1 MTCRAVPIRILIAAA
16 LLVVLLPGA
25 AFAYVGPGA
34 GFALAGSIMAVF
46 GAMISALSM
55 LLFWPIRRLIR
66 LVFRRRPPEK
76 PRFHRVVVLGLDGLD
91 YHLAEQFLAEGR
103 LPNLAALSNQ
113 GDFKR
118 LSSTLPPISPVAW
131 SSFQTGT
138 NPGKHNIFD
147 FLVPDEQT
155 YKPKLSSAEIRTASR
170 TFGWGPLRWTRKAAE
185 VRLLR
190 KSRPFWSF
198 LSDYGIFNCIL
209 RVPVTFP
216 PEKLHGVQLSAMCTP
231 DLRGTQGTFSLYT
244 TQRSEHSER
253 IGGEVHC
260 VERRGNSVTGELLGP
275 AHPSKPLSGPLKI
288 QFTVDFTD
296 NECPQLRLNGEC
308 HRLTRGEYSD
318 WIHVTFQ
325 AGFGRRIRGICR
337 FLLQE
342 TEPAFLLYVTPVNID
357 PESPA
362 MPIGYPAVFPM
373 YLAKQ
378 QGPYAT
384 LGLAEDTWGVSEHA
398 IKDRHFLRQ
407 CLEIER
413 ERESMF
419 FDALEKVPKGLCVC
433 VFDGTDRMQHLF
445 WRYLDR
451 DHPARPREVPPELE
465 SAIEEAYERIDK
477 LVGRTMAH
485 CRRDG
490 SLLLVISDH
499 GFNAFRRGIDLNRWL
514 EESGY
519 LSVDNQ
525 RRNEEHFGGV
535 DWSRTRAFAIG
546 LTGIYINEKGR
557 FGQGIVEPGEEA
569 SRLRDEIASRLA
581 SLTDPADGRVAIRR
595 VYQAAKVYR
604 GPYKDHAPDLI
615 VGYDRG
621 FRVSWDTAVGR
632 TASYVFHDNKR
643 AWSGDHCVDPSVVP
657 GVLFCNRKIHCDQ
670 PRLFDLGPTILKQFG
685 VPVPDHMDGQALDI
699 TQTSAYPPA
708 SRNPAMYAAVV
719 SNAASSPEVPC
730 CIAAGQSVSEP

>member
-1 MTCRAVPIRILIAAA
+1 MNHQTAPKRVLLTSA
-16 LLVVLLPGA
+16 LLVLLLPGA

-46 GAMISALSM
+46 GAMVSALSM
-55 LLFWPIRRLIR
+55 LLFWPVRRLIR
-66 LVFRRRPPEK
+66 LVFRRRPPGK
-76 PRFHRVVVLGLDGLD
+76 PSVHRVVVLGLDGLD
-91 YHLAEQFLAEGR
+91 FHLTEKLLAEGR
-103 LPNLAALSNQ
+103 LPNLAALRDQ

-118 LSSTLPPISPVAW
+118 LASTLPPISPVAW
-131 SSFQTGT
+131 SSFQTGS

-155 YKPKLSSAEIRTASR
+155 YKPKLSSAEIRMVPR
-170 TFGWGPLRWTRKAAE
+170 TIGWWPLCWTRNAAE

-198 LSDYGIFNCIL
+198 LSDYGIFNSIL

-231 DLRGTQGTFSLYT
+231 DLRGTQGTFSLYST
-244 TQRSEHSER
+244 RQSDRSER
-253 IGGEVHC
+253 LGGEVHC
-260 VERRGNSVTGELLGP
+260 VERRGNFVTGELLGP
-275 AHPSKPLSGPLKI
+275 AHPSKPQAGPLKI
-288 QFTVDFTD
+288 PFTVDLSD
-296 NECPQLRLNGEC
+296 SECPILRLNGES
-308 HRLTRGEYSD
+308 HRLPRGEYTG
-318 WIHVTFQ
+318 WIRVVFQ

-337 FLLQE
+337 FLLRE
-342 TEPAFLLYVTPVNID
+342 IEPSFMLYVTPVNID

-362 MPIGYPAVFPM
+362 MPIGYPAVFPT

-378 QGPYAT
+378 QGPFAT

-398 IKDRHFLRQ
+398 LEDQHFLRQ
-407 CLEIER
+407 CLDIER

-433 VFDGTDRMQHLF
+433 VFDGTDRMQHMF

-465 SAIEEAYERIDK
+465 SAIEETYARIDG
-477 LVGRTMAH
+477 LVGRTMAR
-485 CRRDG
+485 CRKDG
-490 SLLLVISDH
+490 TLLMVISDH
-499 GFNAFRRGIDLNRWL
+499 GFNAFRRAIDLNRWL
-514 EESGY
+514 EEAGY
-519 LSVDNQ
+519 LSVDNG
-525 RRNEEHFGGV
+525 RRNEEHFGGL

-569 SRLRDEIASRLA
+569 ARLREEIASRLA
-581 SLTDPADGRVAIRR
+581 SLTDPADGRAAIRR

-615 VGYDRG
+615 VGYSGG

-632 TASYVFHDNKR
+632 TASCVFHDNTR

-657 GVLFCNRKIHCDQ
+657 GVLFCNRKIRCDQ
-670 PRLFDLGPTILKQFG
+670 PRLLDLGPTILRQFG

-699 TQTSAYPPA
+699 AQSSSSPPA
-708 SRNPAMYAAVV
+708 AGTPAMNAAVV
-719 SNAASSPEVPC
+719 SEIANRPQFSRRVAADRTIQRP
-730 CIAAGQSVSEP
+730 